1 MANSGTH
8 SRIAANNEQ
17 TMKRLLNPHITGG
30 IASTNDH
37 PWIAVMAYYTVYH
50 LVAEVS
56 AIVAPDNPALSHD
69 EQVEFLQK
77 TPKLKG
83 VVGLYNNLNT
93 LRKYALYRPPVNVS
107 FETERKILHYADA
120 KHFQK
125 VVLDDWFGTLKNTI
139 AAYRKSLLSVK

>member
-1 MANSGTH
+1 M
-8 SRIAANNEQ
+8 Q
-17 TMKRLLNPHITGG
+17 RLLDPNITSGV
-30 IASTNDH
+30 ASTADH

-56 AIVAPDNPALSHD
+56 VLSAPNNPALSHD
-69 EQVEFLQK
+69 GQVEFLQQ

-83 VVGLYNNLNT
+83 LACLYNNLNT
-93 LRKYALYRPPVNVS
+93 LRKYALYRPPANVS

-125 VVLDDWFGTLKNTI
+125 VVLDDWFDTLKN
-139 AAYRKSLLSVK
+139 ALVAYRKSLLSVKRP